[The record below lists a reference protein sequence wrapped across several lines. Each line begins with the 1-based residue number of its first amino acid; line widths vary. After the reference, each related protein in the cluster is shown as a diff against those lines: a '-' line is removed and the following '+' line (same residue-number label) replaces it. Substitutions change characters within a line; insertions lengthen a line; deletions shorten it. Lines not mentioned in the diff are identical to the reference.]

1 MFITSDQRFADKY
14 KAVAYKMQIP
24 IDIKVYDYKN
34 KVFKSEEKVYQNEWN
49 YANDSIIMITN

>member
-34 KVFKSEEKVYQNEWN
+34 KVFKSEEKVY
-49 YANDSIIMITN
+49 